1 MALWLAGVEP
11 DAIAADHALS
21 DESWAPY
28 NEEWLAAAPDEHE
41 RERRRRI
48 SQPAGR
54 TLVEVLEEI
63 EERDGHPGVSCS
75 AREPTRPRSTGSSR
89 GCAPRSAER
98 PPGFPA
104 SPFSVRADVLER
116 SLRHPCSGGSAMRV
130 IWLSVATAISGLALV
145 GALGASEAA
154 RPERANAGVS
164 AYATTAYGWP
174 LKPFHSPHPVRG
186 NFGDPRTVLDGPP
199 TTATLYHGNGSFSFH
214 RGVDIYGS
222 RGAKVYPVRS
232 GIVVFLSAS
241 HVNIKASD
249 GTTFEYWH
257 IGSHR
262 LPGTIVHAYK
272 TVLGTIGSAGHVDLT
287 EVQNG
292 HAVNPLASG
301 HLTPYTDRTHPVVAS
316 IRLQS
321 DNAGSVLFPNYHRQR
336 LARRRSFVAV
346 GNWHGLP
353 VTPALEVAK
362 LHHLRDFVPTRV
374 AT

>member
-1 MALWLAGVEP
+1 
-11 DAIAADHALS
+11 
-21 DESWAPY
+21 
-28 NEEWLAAAPDEHE
+28 
-41 RERRRRI
+41 
-48 SQPAGR
+48 
-54 TLVEVLEEI
+54 
-63 EERDGHPGVSCS
+63 
-75 AREPTRPRSTGSSR
+75 
-89 GCAPRSAER
+89 
-98 PPGFPA
+98 
-104 SPFSVRADVLER
+104 
-116 SLRHPCSGGSAMRV
+116 MRV

-164 AYATTAYGWP
+164 AYATIAYGWP

-199 TTATLYHGNGSFSFH
+199 TAATLYHGSGSFSFH

-241 HVNIKASD
+241 HVNIRASD

-272 TVLGTIGSAGHVDLT
+272 TVLGTIGSTGHVDLT

-292 HAVNPLASG
+292 HAVNPLARG
-301 HLTPYTDRTHPVVAS
+301 HLTPYTDTTHPVVAS
-316 IRLQS
+316 LRLQS
-321 DNAGSVLFPNYHRQR
+321 DNAGSVLFPNYVSGSVW
-336 LARRRSFVAV
+336 LVAHAFDKPSLPV
-346 GNWHGLP
+346 PGNWHGLP
-353 VTPALEVAK
+353 VTPALVSW
-362 LHHLRDFVPTRV
+362 RIQQPSGTVVVPTRV
-374 AT
+374 AADFRTSVPGNDAFWSTYARGTFQNMTAFDNHYSYMQPGCYLFLLSPAKFDTHSLRDGVYDLVVTATDVRGNSSSRSLRFTIHNRIE